1 MAKNNKNTKV
11 EETKVEETKVDDVSR
26 ETSAPNVNNVGQ
38 EIQPLGATN
47 VVTCTMTEE
56 EHKARVDRIHE
67 KQAQGLRISWD
78 IMVDITSAKERKEQ
92 SLDGYE
98 ETEKGFEEWCET
110 TFNIKSTQVR
120 QAVRV
125 LSVYGKVDDKG
136 EWSLEDKYKRYTKEK
151 LDIIQRHP
159 KFTTKAS
166 FDNLVEALGITP
178 ATSEGALKTL
188 VREAKGLPEPTP
200 KDTTKKSQ
208 KSEEVKAEP
217 TTEEVKATVTYQNIE
232 SKRDILLK
240 YVADLR
246 AEAKTIV
253 DSKDDKLAMAFV
265 VKLIDSFTE
274 MESSYNAVGR
284 ESQTESTTEETNKEE
299 NTTET
304 TTEE

>member
-11 EETKVEETKVDDVSR
+11 EETKVEDVSR
-26 ETSAPNVNNVGQ
+26 ETSAPNTNNVGQ
-38 EIQPLGATN
+38 EIQPLGASN

-67 KQAQGLRISWD
+67 KQAQGLKISWD

-92 SLDGYE
+92 ALDGYD
-98 ETEKGFEEWCET
+98 ETEKGFEEWCQT
-110 TFNIKSTQVR
+110 MFNIKSTQVR

-136 EWSLEDKYKRYTKEK
+136 EWYLEDKYKRYTKEK

-159 KFTTKAS
+159 KFTTKAN
-166 FDNLVEALGITP
+166 FDNLVDALGITP
-178 ATSEGALKTL
+178 ATSEEILKTL

-200 KDTTKKSQ
+200 KDNTKKSQ
-208 KSEEVKAEP
+208 KTEETKVEP
-217 TTEEVKATVTYQNIE
+217 TTEEIKATVTYQNIE

-246 AEAKTIV
+246 VEAKTIA
-253 DSKDDKLAMAFV
+253 DSKDEKLAMAFV
-265 VKLIDSFTE
+265 VKLIDSFEE
-274 MESSYNAVGR
+274 MESSYNSVGK
-284 ESQTESTTEETNKEE
+284 EPQSENTTEETIEK
-299 NTTET
+299 
-304 TTEE
+304 